1 MINMNNT
8 FFTFD
13 QQSAAKAGSGVGIVE
28 TGAYI
33 GKITSCKAF
42 KSKAKQTSGLE
53 FSFETEEGQKA
64 NFLQVY
70 YQKADGEPIQGGQ
83 NIINAI
89 MGILSIKALT
99 YTEGKENGE
108 TVYYVPEVCNKPIG
122 LFLQKV
128 LYTKSNGS
136 DAYKFEIKTPFNSQ
150 TMQTFREQIEQKQA
164 LTIGTMLKVYK
175 DKDDRDQPQGYGQ
188 QMQNAA
194 ALHNP
199 ALTNQ
204 DNFYDNDPF

>member
-1 MINMNNT
+1 MNNT

-13 QQSAAKAGSGVGIVE
+13 QESAAKAGVGVGIVE

-53 FSFETEEGQKA
+53 FAFETKEGQKA

-89 MGILSIKALT
+89 MGILNIKALT
-99 YTEGKENGE
+99 YAEGKENGQ

-122 LFLQKV
+122 LFLQKI
-128 LYTKSNGS
+128 LYSKSNGS
-136 DAYKFEIKTPFNSQ
+136 DAYKFEIKTPFDSQ

-164 LTIGTMLKVYK
+164 STIETMLKVYK
-175 DKDDRDQPQGYGQ
+175 DKDDRDQSKGYGQ

-199 ALTNQ
+199 IPNNQ
-204 DNFYDNDPF
+204 QSYDDDIPF